1 MIESK
6 KIIIDD
12 LDIKILKILT
22 KNGAISHR
30 QIAKDLER
38 SPVTISKH
46 IKELEDKGIIEG
58 YTTTIN
64 YENLGYDILA
74 LIELT
79 ISQGKMLDVE
89 KDIAQHPNIF
99 AVYDITGTYDA
110 AILSRFKTRAELSE
124 LLKLINSKDYV
135 VRTNTHIILNTI
147 KEGTD
152 FEKLSNLN
160 DV

>member
-6 KIIIDD
+6 KTIIDD
-12 LDIKILKILT
+12 LDKKILKTLT
-22 KNGAISHR
+22 KDGAISHR

-46 IKELEDKGIIEG
+46 IKELEGKSIIEG
-58 YTTTIN
+58 YTININ
-64 YENLGYDILA
+64 YENLGYDIIA

-79 ISQGKMLDVE
+79 ISKGMMLDVE
-89 KDIAQHPNIF
+89 KDIARHPNIF
-99 AVYDITGTYDA
+99 AVYDITGNYDA
-110 AILSRFKTRAELSE
+110 IILSRFKTRTELSD
-124 LLKLINSKDYV
+124 LLKMINSYDYV

-152 FEKLSNLN
+152 FRKLIDLEK
-160 DV
+160 